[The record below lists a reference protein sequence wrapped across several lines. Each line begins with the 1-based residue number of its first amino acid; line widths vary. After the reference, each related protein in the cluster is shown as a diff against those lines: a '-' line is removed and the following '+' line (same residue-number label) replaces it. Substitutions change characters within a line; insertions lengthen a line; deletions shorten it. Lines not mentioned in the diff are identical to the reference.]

1 MFKQNNRKP
10 KLTIFHKISCNY
22 SCGKKS
28 INLSQLE
35 QLTKTIKRGR
45 KSVHLLVA
53 DKELE
58 DMFKQNNTKSQSI
71 IIFHKLPEIILLK
84 KISKYYHHLTN
95 QTMHDITDKVSS
107 HFYN

>member
-35 QLTKTIKRGR
+35 LTRTIKRGR
-45 KSVHLLVA
+45 KSVCLLVA

-71 IIFHKLPEIILLK
+71 IIFHKVPEIILLK
-84 KISKYYHHLTN
+84 KKYQN
-95 QTMHDITDKVSS
+95 IITT
-107 HFYN
+107 